1 MKTILR
7 SFLLLLLAA
16 PVVLPASLVN
26 DRQIETAARTSF
38 ALRTVLEGRVKVS
51 ADFGVLTLTGTVE
64 NQADKA
70 LAGDTT
76 TRIPGVSGVENNL
89 TVQAS
94 HREQSDR
101 WITQGIQRRLRV
113 SRGLSVAA
121 ITVAVEDAM
130 VTLTGNVEAAAS
142 KELAGRV
149 AGEITGVKYVRNNL
163 AVTDAS
169 AVGAVAVA
177 EVDDASVTA
186 LVLAALLRHEAT
198 RALKPRI
205 TTTAGVVRIA
215 GEAASEADKALV
227 TRLAR
232 EVHGARSVTNELK
245 LKG

>member
-1 MKTILR
+1 MKTLLR
-7 SFLLLLLAA
+7 LSLYLLLAA
-16 PVVLPASLVN
+16 PLALPASLVN

-70 LAGDTT
+70 LAGETT
-76 TRIPGVSGVENNL
+76 TRIPGVSGVENKL

-113 SRGLSVAA
+113 SRGLSSAA

-169 AVGAVAVA
+169 AAAPEA

-186 LVLAALLRHEAT
+186 LVLAALWRHEAT

-245 LKG
+245 VKG